1 MIEVADSNAWIECVD
16 SIRGFNAWIQCG
28 FNVWIQYAQ
37 SLHSLN
43 VIAVKIEMKLPRTLS
58 VQY

>member
-1 MIEVADSNAWIECVD
+1 MRGLNVWIQFADSM
-16 SIRGFNAWIQCG
+16 RG

-43 VIAVKIEMKLPRTLS
+43 IIAVKIDMKLPRTLS

>member
-1 MIEVADSNAWIECVD
+1 MIEVADSNAWIECAD
-16 SIRGFNAWIQCG
+16 SMRGFN
-28 FNVWIQYAQ
+28 VRIQYAE

-43 VIAVKIEMKLPRTLS
+43 VIAAKIEMKLSRTLS